1 MFSNLKSNTSTAGSV
16 FSWLFVPTLVGLYFI
31 TEWQIF
37 TIISIVGSLIA
48 SCVLTICTF
57 GMLLA
62 RRKISNAFEIIH
74 PRDITAKIQQMLDD
88 QTHDKMLKTIHR
100 DLRNPKTLV
109 SILIQLFQVVFWIYY
124 GQYTVVAGIL
134 FMYLTLAGLFYVT
147 FKYFADVKEFDTYVR
162 WLKNVYSD
170 WEKDE
175 LNSSTQDIKS

>member
-1 MFSNLKSNTSTAGSV
+1 MFSNLKLSTSTAGSV
-16 FSWLFVPTLVGLYFI
+16 VSWLFVPTLVGLYFI
-31 TEWQIF
+31 TEWQMF
-37 TIISIVGSLIA
+37 AVISIVGNVLV
-48 SCVLTICTF
+48 SCALSMCIF

-62 RRKISNAFEIIH
+62 RRQISNAFEITH
-74 PRDITAKIQQMLDD
+74 PRDITAKIQQILDD
-88 QTHDKMLKTIHR
+88 QTHDKMRKAIHR

-109 SILIQLFQVVFWIYY
+109 SILIQLFQVGFWIYY
-124 GQYTVVAGIL
+124 GQYTVVAAVGI
-134 FMYLTLAGLFYVT
+134 MYLTVAGLFYVA